1 MERFMVKGG
10 LKVYGLVLEMRG
22 LELIVLEMRGVR
34 AERWVHTGFVNNGQ
48 RNEISGT
55 YKDG

>member
-10 LKVYGLVLEMRG
+10 FKVYGIVLEMRG
-22 LELIVLEMRGVR
+22 LEMIVLEMGGVR

-48 RNEISGT
+48 RN
-55 YKDG
+55 